1 MLSFM
6 VYLRHA
12 ALAGKNC
19 FAFVRSHALTPL
31 RHAADLAVAGRHRTH
46 GAGVNM
52 IVQYDL
58 LGQLVNK
65 PRKAHRERIGSKAFG
80 AVTAQHDARSNG
92 LFTGATRNRT
102 RTAKKPVRM

>member
-31 RHAADLAVAGRHRTH
+31 
-46 GAGVNM
+46 
-52 IVQYDL
+52 L

-92 LFTGATRNRT
+92 LFTGTARNRT

>member
-1 MLSFM
+1 
-6 VYLRHA
+6 
-12 ALAGKNC
+12 
-19 FAFVRSHALTPL
+19 
-31 RHAADLAVAGRHRTH
+31 
-46 GAGVNM
+46 M

-65 PRKAHRERIGSKAFG
+65 PRKAHRERIGIKAFG

-92 LFTGATRNRT
+92 LFTGTARSRT

>member
-1 MLSFM
+1 
-6 VYLRHA
+6 
-12 ALAGKNC
+12 
-19 FAFVRSHALTPL
+19 
-31 RHAADLAVAGRHRTH
+31 
-46 GAGVNM
+46 M

-92 LFTGATRNRT
+92 LFTGTARNRM

>member
-31 RHAADLAVAGRHRTH
+31 QQVMPLTW
-46 GAGVNM
+46 
-52 IVQYDL
+52 L
-58 LGQLVNK
+58 LQVGI
-65 PRKAHRERIGSKAFG
+65 AHM
-80 AVTAQHDARSNG
+80 AQA
-92 LFTGATRNRT
+92 
-102 RTAKKPVRM
+102 

>member
-1 MLSFM
+1 MLCPCEEPRFDA
-6 VYLRHA
+6 VA
-12 ALAGKNC
+12 AG
-19 FAFVRSHALTPL
+19 
-31 RHAADLAVAGRHRTH
+31 HAADLAVAGRHRTH

-92 LFTGATRNRT
+92 LFTGAARSRT